1 MNMNMQMEVPAVTLS
16 DHAGSSKTGTHNEGG
31 SSIALS
37 SEAAY
42 TEITLPE
49 SSGQHTPPRGQN
61 IGNEAN
67 PEVVSTPHAPTASM
81 RFDTL
86 EDAQRHYLAFA
97 RRRGFGIRY
106 NYRKKSEVTGELI
119 RAAMVCHKSGHQA
132 KTKEDTQK
140 PNPVVPERMKNSN
153 VRTDCPARMAL
164 KNDASDG
171 YAVRVS

>member
-1 MNMNMQMEVPAVTLS
+1 MHLFS
-16 DHAGSSKTGTHNEGG
+16 GGTHNEGA

-67 PEVVSTPHAPTASM
+67 PEVVLTPHAPTASM

-86 EDAQRHYLAFA
+86 EDAQWHYLAFA

-106 NYRKKSEVTGELI
+106 NYRKKI
-119 RAAMVCHKSGHQA
+119 
-132 KTKEDTQK
+132 
-140 PNPVVPERMKNSN
+140 
-153 VRTDCPARMAL
+153 
-164 KNDASDG
+164 
-171 YAVRVS
+171 

>member
-1 MNMNMQMEVPAVTLS
+1 MHLFSA
-16 DHAGSSKTGTHNEGG
+16 GTHNEGA

-67 PEVVSTPHAPTASM
+67 PEVVSTPHAPTANM

-106 NYRKKSEVTGELI
+106 
-119 RAAMVCHKSGHQA
+119 
-132 KTKEDTQK
+132 
-140 PNPVVPERMKNSN
+140 
-153 VRTDCPARMAL
+153 
-164 KNDASDG
+164 
-171 YAVRVS
+171 